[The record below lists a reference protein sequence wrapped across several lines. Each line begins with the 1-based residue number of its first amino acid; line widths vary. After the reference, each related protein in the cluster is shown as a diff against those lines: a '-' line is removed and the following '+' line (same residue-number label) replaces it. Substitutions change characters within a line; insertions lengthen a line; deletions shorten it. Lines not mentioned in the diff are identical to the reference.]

1 MAMAVAELTL
11 FGGFGIRL
19 ASGRAAELPVRKD
32 RALLAVLA
40 LPPGATHSRESLA
53 SLLWSDRG
61 DQQARDSLRHSLT
74 RLRQCLQ
81 GATPPPIVAD
91 RQSVRLDPAAVT
103 TDVAAF
109 ERLLTEG
116 TPEALQRA
124 AALYLGDL
132 LDGIGVRDPAFED
145 WLLIER
151 QRLRQLADE
160 ALAKLLAQS
169 MMAGARDRAAAAA
182 RQMLTLDPLR
192 EAAFRALMQIHTER
206 GQTTQALKLY
216 ESLRDRLHRELGVK
230 PEPATVQLY
239 HSIRERRVVPVP
251 PAGDQIPVGESAR
264 PTLSLP
270 DKPSIAVLPFRNMS
284 GEPEQEYFADGM
296 VDDIITALSRFRNLF
311 VIARDS
317 SFAYKDRAVDIK
329 QVGRELGV
337 RYVLEGSVR
346 KAADRLRITGQ
357 LIDASTGAHLWA
369 DHFDGALSEVFQL
382 QDQVAASVV
391 GAITPRLEEAEI
403 ERAKRKPTED
413 LDAYDHYLRGLA
425 MIDRVTNEGISKA
438 LQLFSKAIEQDPD
451 FALAYARAAFCYA
464 YRRVNGWML
473 DRARETAEAARLAR
487 RAVYL
492 GRDDAVALCYGGL
505 VLGYVAGELDD
516 GAAFVDRALA
526 LNANLAAAWGFSGWM
541 KICLG
546 DFETGLKHVAMAMR
560 LSPLDSRIFAWQY
573 YTGLAHFCAGSYDDA
588 TLWSEEAL
596 RSQPNNANAMR
607 TLAAS
612 HALAGRIAEA
622 EKAMARLRQ
631 FDPELRVSK
640 LEEVMPPFRRPEDR
654 SRYLEGL
661 RKAGLPE

>member
-1 MAMAVAELTL
+1 
-11 FGGFGIRL
+11 
-19 ASGRAAELPVRKD
+19 
-32 RALLAVLA
+32 
-40 LPPGATHSRESLA
+40 
-53 SLLWSDRG
+53 
-61 DQQARDSLRHSLT
+61 
-74 RLRQCLQ
+74 
-81 GATPPPIVAD
+81 
-91 RQSVRLDPAAVT
+91 
-103 TDVAAF
+103 
-109 ERLLTEG
+109 
-116 TPEALQRA
+116 
-124 AALYLGDL
+124 
-132 LDGIGVRDPAFED
+132 
-145 WLLIER
+145 
-151 QRLRQLADE
+151 
-160 ALAKLLAQS
+160 
-169 MMAGARDRAAAAA
+169 
-182 RQMLTLDPLR
+182 
-192 EAAFRALMQIHTER
+192 
-206 GQTTQALKLY
+206 
-216 ESLRDRLHRELGVK
+216 
-230 PEPATVQLY
+230 
-239 HSIRERRVVPVP
+239 
-251 PAGDQIPVGESAR
+251 
-264 PTLSLP
+264 
-270 DKPSIAVLPFRNMS
+270 
-284 GEPEQEYFADGM
+284 
-296 VDDIITALSRFRNLF
+296 
-311 VIARDS
+311 
-317 SFAYKDRAVDIK
+317 
-329 QVGRELGV
+329 
-337 RYVLEGSVR
+337 
-346 KAADRLRITGQ
+346 
-357 LIDASTGAHLWA
+357 
-369 DHFDGALSEVFQL
+369 L

>member
-1 MAMAVAELTL
+1 
-11 FGGFGIRL
+11 
-19 ASGRAAELPVRKD
+19 
-32 RALLAVLA
+32 
-40 LPPGATHSRESLA
+40 
-53 SLLWSDRG
+53 
-61 DQQARDSLRHSLT
+61 
-74 RLRQCLQ
+74 
-81 GATPPPIVAD
+81 
-91 RQSVRLDPAAVT
+91 
-103 TDVAAF
+103 
-109 ERLLTEG
+109 
-116 TPEALQRA
+116 
-124 AALYLGDL
+124 
-132 LDGIGVRDPAFED
+132 
-145 WLLIER
+145 
-151 QRLRQLADE
+151 
-160 ALAKLLAQS
+160 
-169 MMAGARDRAAAAA
+169 
-182 RQMLTLDPLR
+182 
-192 EAAFRALMQIHTER
+192 
-206 GQTTQALKLY
+206 
-216 ESLRDRLHRELGVK
+216 
-230 PEPATVQLY
+230 
-239 HSIRERRVVPVP
+239 
-251 PAGDQIPVGESAR
+251 
-264 PTLSLP
+264 
-270 DKPSIAVLPFRNMS
+270 
-284 GEPEQEYFADGM
+284 
-296 VDDIITALSRFRNLF
+296 
-311 VIARDS
+311 
-317 SFAYKDRAVDIK
+317 
-329 QVGRELGV
+329 
-337 RYVLEGSVR
+337 
-346 KAADRLRITGQ
+346 
-357 LIDASTGAHLWA
+357 
-369 DHFDGALSEVFQL
+369 L

-413 LDAYDHYLRGLA
+413 LDAYDYYLRGLA

-473 DRARETAEAARLAR
+473 DRARETAEAARLAL

-546 DFETGLKHVAMAMR
+546 DYETGLKHVAMAMR

-573 YTGLAHFCAGSYDDA
+573 YTGLAHFCAGGYDDA